1 MEEWILVSPGRKVNS
16 KFTSV
21 KQFTCH
27 TNVSTTYAMLP
38 NFSADPSNNP
48 TKLPTDGP
56 PALPTTY
63 PTECPITPTTA
74 PPIPCQFKLKEARR
88 FLKRQCHRDAN
99 AADNDFFDIQ
109 ITSAKDERTTWAKSD
124 LKGMQRAAID
134 IAHKRSAPKPTMLQK
149 RAQLAIR
156 CPRQRQMPMASHENQ
171 EQAGALPNLCPRQA
185 F

>member
-1 MEEWILVSPGRKVNS
+1 
-16 KFTSV
+16 
-21 KQFTCH
+21 
-27 TNVSTTYAMLP
+27 MLP

-99 AADNDFFDIQ
+99 AADNNFFDIQ

-149 RAQLAIR
+149 GRNWRYTIQGNSKR
-156 CPRQRQMPMASHENQ
+156 
-171 EQAGALPNLCPRQA
+171 LCQDIITTNKRVRFQTHSQVRNFNPTHKPIIVTYDSGTDGHYISERDR
-185 F
+185 